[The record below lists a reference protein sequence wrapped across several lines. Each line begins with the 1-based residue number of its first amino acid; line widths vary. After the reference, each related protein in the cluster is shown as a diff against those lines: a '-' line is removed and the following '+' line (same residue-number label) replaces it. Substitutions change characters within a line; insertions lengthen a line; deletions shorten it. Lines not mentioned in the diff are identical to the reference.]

1 MVNWLKSKTKTVYLN
16 KFYFII
22 FVVSLIVLMCFDRM
36 LKTVLT
42 TIAALLGKA
51 NHCTQG
57 SYTVRFDLLANLS
70 TYSKSLTIATFAVA
84 ALGGMTSANAKTLF
98 TDTSITA
105 LYGTQYERQPINDD
119 KNTLTTM
126 TLEHASTHT
135 WGGVF
140 FFVDRHQG
148 DEDASGKNFR
158 ETYGELAPKLK
169 LATFDNSFI
178 KQVNLAGQ
186 YEFGSN
192 SSGFS
197 QDNYLLG
204 VGVDLDIPI
213 PGMKYASASLYHA
226 FNDDTFSDADD
237 QQITLTYGWEKNN
250 FVVDGYVDYS
260 FNNDDKKDSLHINPQ
275 IKYNLQEV
283 LGIDNR
289 IEVGM
294 EYSYWKNKYGFD
306 NTQNAPSALVKYHF

>member
-1 MVNWLKSKTKTVYLN
+1 M
-16 KFYFII
+16 
-22 FVVSLIVLMCFDRM
+22 
-36 LKTVLT
+36 
-42 TIAALLGKA
+42 
-51 NHCTQG
+51 
-57 SYTVRFDLLANLS
+57 SYKLPMT
-70 TYSKSLTIATFAVA
+70 KSLATAAVA
-84 ALGGMTSANAKTLF
+84 ILALGGMTSTHAKMLF
-98 TDTSITA
+98 GGTSITG
-105 LYGTQYERQPINDD
+105 LYGSDYKLVPDE
-119 KNTLTTM
+119 TLKTM

-148 DEDASGKNFR
+148 EEDGAGRKFK
-158 ETYGELAPKLK
+158 ETYGELAPKFK

-204 VGVDLDIPI
+204 VGVDLNVPI
-213 PGMKYASASLYHA
+213 PGMKYASASIYHA
-226 FNDDTFSDADD
+226 FNNDTFSTADD
-237 QQITLTYGWEKNN
+237 QQITLTYGWEKND

-260 FNNDDKKDSLHINPQ
+260 FNNDDKKDQLHINPQ
-275 IKYNLQEV
+275 IKYNLQKV

-289 IEVGM
+289 LEVGM
-294 EYSYWKNKYGFD
+294 EYSYWKNKYGTD
-306 NTQNAPSALVKYHF
+306 QTQNAPSALIKYHF

>member
-1 MVNWLKSKTKTVYLN
+1 MRFNLISLPTSKL
-16 KFYFII
+16 
-22 FVVSLIVLMCFDRM
+22 SLIKPLA
-36 LKTVLT
+36 T
-42 TIAALLGKA
+42 AA
-51 NHCTQG
+51 
-57 SYTVRFDLLANLS
+57 
-70 TYSKSLTIATFAVA
+70 FAVI
-84 ALGGMTSANAKTLF
+84 ALSGMTSANAKMLF
-98 TDTSITA
+98 GDTSISG
-105 LYGTQYERQPINDD
+105 LYGSNYKLVPDE
-119 KNTLTTM
+119 TLKTM

-148 DEDASGKNFR
+148 EEGTNGKDFK
-158 ETYGELAPKLK
+158 ETYGELAPKYK

-192 SSGFS
+192 SNNGFS
-197 QDNYLLG
+197 QDNYLVG
-204 VGVDLDIPI
+204 VGVDLNVPI
-213 PGMKYASASLYHA
+213 TGMKYASASIYHA

-260 FNNDDKKDSLHINPQ
+260 FNNDDKKDQLHINPQ
-275 IKYNLQEV
+275 IKYNLQQV

-289 IEVGM
+289 LEVGM
-294 EYSYWKNKYGFD
+294 EYSYWKNKFGSD
-306 NTQNAPSALVKYHF
+306 QTQNAPSALVKYHF

>member
-1 MVNWLKSKTKTVYLN
+1 MRNHSSLKFKSIKKP
-16 KFYFII
+16 
-22 FVVSLIVLMCFDRM
+22 
-36 LKTVLT
+36 LT
-42 TIAALLGKA
+42 CALVAIAALGAMSSSQAKML
-51 NHCTQG
+51 
-57 SYTVRFDLLANLS
+57 F
-70 TYSKSLTIATFAVA
+70 
-84 ALGGMTSANAKTLF
+84 GG
-98 TDTSITA
+98 TSISA
-105 LYGTQYERQPINDD
+105 LYGTDYERVPDE
-119 KNTLTTM
+119 TLTTM

-148 DEDASGKNFR
+148 KEDANGKEFK

-197 QDNYLLG
+197 QDNYLVGLG
-204 VGVDLDIPI
+204 VDMNVPI

-226 FNDDTFSDADD
+226 FNDKDNADD
-237 QQITLTYGWEKNN
+237 QQITVTYGWEKNN
-250 FVVDGYVDYS
+250 FVVDGYIDYA
-260 FNNDDKKDSLHINPQ
+260 FNSEDDNVKDNIHINPQ

-289 IEVGM
+289 LEVGM
-294 EYSYWKNKYGFD
+294 EYSYWKNKYGVD
-306 NTQNAPSALVKYHF
+306 GVDQNAASALIKYHF

>member
-1 MVNWLKSKTKTVYLN
+1 MRDHSSLKCKSIKKP
-16 KFYFII
+16 
-22 FVVSLIVLMCFDRM
+22 
-36 LKTVLT
+36 LT
-42 TIAALLGKA
+42 CALVAIAALGAMSSSQAKML
-51 NHCTQG
+51 
-57 SYTVRFDLLANLS
+57 F
-70 TYSKSLTIATFAVA
+70 
-84 ALGGMTSANAKTLF
+84 GG
-98 TDTSITA
+98 TSISA
-105 LYGTQYERQPINDD
+105 LYGTDYELVPEE
-119 KNTLTTM
+119 TLTTM

-148 DEDASGKNFR
+148 KEDGNGKEFK

-197 QDNYLLG
+197 QDNYLVGL
-204 VGVDLDIPI
+204 GVDLNVPI

-226 FNDDTFSDADD
+226 FNDKDNADD
-237 QQITLTYGWEKNN
+237 QQITVTYGWEKNN
-250 FVVDGYVDYS
+250 FVVDGYIDYA
-260 FNNDDKKDSLHINPQ
+260 FNSEDDSVKNNIHINPQ

-289 IEVGM
+289 LEVGM
-294 EYSYWKNKYGFD
+294 EYSYWKNKYGID
-306 NTQNAPSALVKYHF
+306 GVDQNAASALIKYHF

>member
-1 MVNWLKSKTKTVYLN
+1 MRDNLFLRLPLITKP
-16 KFYFII
+16 
-22 FVVSLIVLMCFDRM
+22 
-36 LKTVLT
+36 LT
-42 TIAALLGKA
+42 CALVAIAALGA
-51 NHCTQG
+51 MSSSQ
-57 SYTVRFDLLANLS
+57 
-70 TYSKSLTIATFAVA
+70 
-84 ALGGMTSANAKTLF
+84 AKMLF
-98 TDTSITA
+98 GDTSISA
-105 LYGTQYERQPINDD
+105 LYGTDYELVPDE
-119 KNTLTTM
+119 TLTTM

-148 DEDASGKNFR
+148 KENASGKEFK

-197 QDNYLLG
+197 QDNYLVG
-204 VGVDLDIPI
+204 VGVDMNVPI

-226 FNDDTFSDADD
+226 FNDKDNADD
-237 QQITLTYGWEKNN
+237 QQITVTYGWEKNN
-250 FVVDGYVDYS
+250 FVIDGYIDYA
-260 FNNDDKKDSLHINPQ
+260 FNSEDDSVKDNIHINPQ
-275 IKYNLQEV
+275 LKYNLQEV

-289 IEVGM
+289 LEVGM
-294 EYSYWKNKYGFD
+294 EYSYWKNKYGVD
-306 NTQNAPSALVKYHF
+306 GVDQNAASALVKYHF

>member
-1 MVNWLKSKTKTVYLN
+1 MRDHSSLKFKSIKKP
-16 KFYFII
+16 
-22 FVVSLIVLMCFDRM
+22 
-36 LKTVLT
+36 LT
-42 TIAALLGKA
+42 CALVAIAALGAMSNSQAKQL
-51 NHCTQG
+51 
-57 SYTVRFDLLANLS
+57 F
-70 TYSKSLTIATFAVA
+70 
-84 ALGGMTSANAKTLF
+84 GG
-98 TDTSITA
+98 TSISA
-105 LYGTQYERQPINDD
+105 LYGTDYELVPEE
-119 KNTLTTM
+119 TLTTM

-148 DEDASGKNFR
+148 KEDPNNSGREFK

-192 SSGFS
+192 STGFS
-197 QDNYLLG
+197 QDNVLIGL
-204 VGVDLDIPI
+204 GVDLNVPI
-213 PGMKYASASLYHA
+213 PGMKYASASIYHA

-237 QQITLTYGWEKNN
+237 QQITLTYGWEKSN

-260 FNNDDKKDSLHINPQ
+260 FNNDDKANQLHINPQ

-289 IEVGM
+289 LEVGM
-294 EYSYWKNKYGFD
+294 EYSYWKNKYGND
-306 NTQNAPSALVKYHF
+306 GVDQNAASALVKYHF